1 MDINLDKIW
10 ISQHIQ
16 MDIWLVVWNIFY
28 FSIQLGIRWTTD
40 FHMFQK
46 GRSTTNQICFT
57 MDIFDMLIHFGYGS
71 MDQNWASQHNFSWS
85 KLPLLVPLKILVHTF
100 DGWSIMF
107 PVWNVEVCCINIIIN
122 HPSFW
127 ETHLEFCWFSSMIFP
142 AINLYRWTFPSCRAP
157 FSFFLATFD
166 DTRDHQRVIWPGMLC
181 SFC

>member
-1 MDINLDKIW
+1 MHIDFSTFRWTHYRIYLDMDINLDKIW

-40 FHMFQK
+40 FHMFQR

-85 KLPLLVPLKILVHTF
+85 KLPLLVPLDFGTHIWWL
-100 DGWSIMF
+100 
-107 PVWNVEVCCINIIIN
+107 IN
-122 HPSFW
+122 HVPC
-127 ETHLEFCWFSSMIFP
+127 LKCWSVLHKYHHKSSIFFRNP
-142 AINLYRWTFPSCRAP
+142 PGVLLIYFHDFPSNKP
-157 FSFFLATFD
+157 L
-166 DTRDHQRVIWPGMLC
+166 
-181 SFC
+181 